1 MSVIYQPVWQ
11 RHAYDPRPDMGT
23 PTDPVRFRVRV
34 ADTAAGLDALGGD
47 VIYEGAASVTPG
59 TSSCEISI
67 NDIAAAYL
75 AAPYKAPSGDFTTQK
90 LGRYFALDVYDTGA
104 WTEMERIFFYDNWSY
119 DYDFNYKTNGL
130 AHPVTGVAQDN
141 MWLVASLIDWDDE
154 QGADWLVDFEDG
166 TSTTISVELHRV
178 ADFNNDFNDDF
189 AWAAGDY
196 GVAGYAALDLSAL
209 ASAHPVRARL
219 MYIGEGGADVVLAD
233 YKIVP
238 ACKRYALYYRNA
250 YGGMDVLL
258 VDGAVRTETY
268 ARATIGRWA
277 DNAIPGV
284 RQVENYRNGVTEGWT
299 LRVNNLTDE
308 AASRMH
314 HLLGSPEVY
323 LCDTIADTLT
333 PLVLTSNECE
343 DKTFANGRKR
353 NDYKFTAS
361 TAQDRRRE

>member
-119 DYDFNYKTNGL
+119 DYDFNLLTMGL
-130 AHPVTGVAQDN
+130 AHPITGVLQDN
-141 MWLVASLIDWDDE
+141 MWAVASVIDWDDA
-154 QGADWLVDFEDG
+154 QQLNWLVDFEDG
-166 TSTTISVELHRV
+166 TDEEFQIDLIRV
-178 ADFNNDFNDDF
+178 ADFNADFNNDFSIEETS
-189 AWAAGDY
+189 Y
-196 GVAGYAALDLSAL
+196 GVAGYAAFDLAPM
-209 ASAHPVRARL
+209 AAAKPVRIRL
-219 MYIGEGGADVVLAD
+219 LYPAGNIVLAD
-233 YKIVP
+233 YKIIP

-258 VDGAVRTETY
+258 VDGAVRSETY
-268 ARATIGRWA
+268 ARATIGRWG
-277 DNAIPGV
+277 DNATPGV

-299 LRVNNLTDE
+299 LRVNNLTDD

-323 LCDTIADTLT
+323 LCDIIADTLT

-353 NDYKFTAS
+353 NDYRFTAA
-361 TAQDRRRE
+361 TAQERKRE